1 VRGGEHCVTFN
12 PVRQRVLKST
22 RPDLNHGFG
31 ITEGRDPSATPSE
44 YLDRLLTQ
52 NRIFSD
58 DVQLEWIAL
67 VAQGI
72 SIVTSQPFIEGRDA
86 TQDEI
91 ESFMARKG
99 FKKVGQGAF
108 YHTGEDL
115 LIHDLMSRNVKV
127 DPLGRI
133 HPIDAAIT
141 RVAPEFVKN
150 RYRI

>member
-1 VRGGEHCVTFN
+1 
-12 PVRQRVLKST
+12 
-22 RPDLNHGFG
+22 
-31 ITEGRDPSATPSE
+31 
-44 YLDRLLTQ
+44 LDRLQTH

-58 DVQLEWIAL
+58 DVQLEWIAP
-67 VAQGI
+67 VPQGL

-99 FKKVGQGAF
+99 FKKVGQGA
-108 YHTGEDL
+108 YYGTGENL
-115 LIHDLMSRNVKV
+115 LIHDLMPRNVKV

-141 RVAPEFVKN
+141 RVTLEFV
-150 RYRI
+150 RHRFRG